1 MNKVLLVG
9 YGNQGKKRE
18 KIGDNKIVGTVDPK
32 RNTANYQN
40 IKEVPLS
47 IYNVAYLCC
56 PDNQKEETLK
66 YLVKNKKHVLVEK
79 PLFPIKEKVLMEL
92 DLISKKNKTV
102 IYVAYNHRFEPN
114 ILDIKKFLKKQ
125 IIGDVYYINFFY
137 GNGTSL
143 DILKSPWKNNEKKG
157 VFQDLGCHIIDL
169 IDFFNIKFN
178 LKDLCDVQ
186 LVSIET
192 ENCDYCQFRINSKIK
207 ISVTLSNLS
216 WKNEFYIDCVGKKG
230 SVHAKSLCKWGPAES
245 IIRQRVFPSGIPKEK
260 IITYNEID
268 NTWRKESKYFR
279 SLIRRGVFGIDKKEL
294 FMSKILNS
302 V

>member
-92 DLISKKNKTV
+92 DLISKK
-102 IYVAYNHRFEPN
+102 
-114 ILDIKKFLKKQ
+114 
-125 IIGDVYYINFFY
+125 
-137 GNGTSL
+137 
-143 DILKSPWKNNEKKG
+143 
-157 VFQDLGCHIIDL
+157 
-169 IDFFNIKFN
+169 
-178 LKDLCDVQ
+178 
-186 LVSIET
+186 
-192 ENCDYCQFRINSKIK
+192 
-207 ISVTLSNLS
+207 
-216 WKNEFYIDCVGKKG
+216 
-230 SVHAKSLCKWGPAES
+230 
-245 IIRQRVFPSGIPKEK
+245 
-260 IITYNEID
+260 
-268 NTWRKESKYFR
+268 
-279 SLIRRGVFGIDKKEL
+279 
-294 FMSKILNS
+294 
-302 V
+302 